1 MRPAVFLDRDGVLTK
16 EKGFLHKADDMEIYG
31 YSCECIEKVHVAGY
45 LAIVIT
51 NQSGVARGYFTED
64 ELTKMNTR
72 LIEVTGVDAVYY
84 CPHHTAG
91 KIDKYR
97 KECSCRKPGTG
108 LIDKAC
114 KDFDID
120 LTHSFFIGDRECD
133 IKTGQNAG
141 INTILVRT
149 GYGTEEEKK
158 GLNPDYITDNLK
170 SAVDI
175 IRNYAGGQ
183 SR

>member
-1 MRPAVFLDRDGVLTK
+1 
-16 EKGFLHKADDMEIYG
+16 
-31 YSCECIEKVHVAGY
+31 
-45 LAIVIT
+45 
-51 NQSGVARGYFTED
+51 
-64 ELTKMNTR
+64 
-72 LIEVTGVDAVYY
+72 
-84 CPHHTAG
+84 
-91 KIDKYR
+91 
-97 KECSCRKPGTG
+97 

-114 KDFDID
+114 RDFDID